1 MRDAD
6 QSGAA
11 QSVQPSLLRQEKI
24 DIADGI
30 FFYKNIK
37 PGRNLQFV
45 CPVDI
50 AAVDR
55 DAPGNTGSR
64 TENMGYGFFK
74 GVINLFCSLIFHN
87 IHLYLYKPFCDSG
100 FILNGKPEKFQAFPV
115 INLLSLILKQKIR
128 ILKVIPN
135 DSSRLAD
142 ESSLVIMEI
151 VVELADRSIA
161 NVEMQKICYMFPGQR
176 AACYSADLLLRQ
188 YKRVRGEKGKQFSYR
203 DIKKVYTIIFYDE
216 SPGEFHQFPDIYIH
230 RSAQKTDTGLKIN
243 LLQEYVFLPLD
254 NYREILHNKG
264 IRNQLEAWLAF
275 LSVDEPEII
284 VKLVGEYPQ
293 FKEYYEEI
301 YRLCMNTEKVMNMFS
316 KELQEL
322 DRNTVQYMIDEM
334 QNEIDKLKVVRDIVW
349 AEKEA
354 AMAEKEAV
362 TAEKEAAIAEKNRAL
377 ATIAAQQ
384 KEIEELKARLA
395 ENGQ

>member
-6 QSGAA
+6 LSGAA

-64 TENMGYGFFK
+64 AENMGYGFVK
-74 GVINLFCSLIFHN
+74 GVINLFCSLI
-87 IHLYLYKPFCDSG
+87 
-100 FILNGKPEKFQAFPV
+100 
-115 INLLSLILKQKIR
+115 
-128 ILKVIPN
+128 
-135 DSSRLAD
+135 
-142 ESSLVIMEI
+142 
-151 VVELADRSIA
+151 
-161 NVEMQKICYMFPGQR
+161 VEMQKIGYMFPGQR

-188 YKRVRGEKGKQFSYR
+188 YKRMRGEKGKQFSYR

-334 QNEIDKLKVVRDIVW
+334 QNEIDKLKVVRDTVW

>member
-1 MRDAD
+1 M
-6 QSGAA
+6 
-11 QSVQPSLLRQEKI
+11 
-24 DIADGI
+24 
-30 FFYKNIK
+30 
-37 PGRNLQFV
+37 
-45 CPVDI
+45 
-50 AAVDR
+50 
-55 DAPGNTGSR
+55 
-64 TENMGYGFFK
+64 
-74 GVINLFCSLIFHN
+74 
-87 IHLYLYKPFCDSG
+87 
-100 FILNGKPEKFQAFPV
+100 
-115 INLLSLILKQKIR
+115 
-128 ILKVIPN
+128 IPN
-135 DSSRLAD
+135 DSGRLAD
-142 ESSLVIMEI
+142 ESSLVIMDI
-151 VVELADRSIA
+151 VVELADNSIA
-161 NVEMQKICYMFPGQR
+161 NVEIQKIGYMFPGQR

-334 QNEIDKLKVVRDIVW
+334 QTEIDNLKVMRDTVW
-349 AEKEA
+349 
-354 AMAEKEAV
+354 AEKEAV